1 MASISADINNQLLRC
16 PRRRL
21 YSFKMSEDG
30 ELIID
35 CLHVVANVSASVQ
48 IVRVLLSN
56 LT

>member
-1 MASISADINNQLLRC
+1 MASISADINNQLLRR

-30 ELIID
+30 EFIID